1 MQDVLRATRRD
12 CEHERECFRSFII
25 PRGLL
30 RLILHVPIYWPDF
43 SDTINRAANRL
54 VCMAIQNA
62 AEARKSVRLLLNGLS
77 SLSCLFSTG
86 GGRGATLKSIIRGEA
101 PPEGSYRYP
110 LIY

>member
-1 MQDVLRATRRD
+1 MQDVLRATRGD

-86 GGRGATLKSIIRGEA
+86 GGEEL
-101 PPEGSYRYP
+101 
-110 LIY
+110 L

>member
-1 MQDVLRATRRD
+1 MQDVLRATRGD

-30 RLILHVPIYWPDF
+30 RLILHVPIYRPDF
-43 SDTINRAANRL
+43 SDTINRAANRR

-62 AEARKSVRLLLNGLS
+62 PEARKSVRLLLNGLS
-77 SLSCLFSTG
+77 SLSCLFWIR

-101 PPEGSYRYP
+101 PPEGSNRYP